1 MLKVCDSNYCP
12 NIAVAKAPTA
22 PVLNTALHLH
32 SNQILTNDFV
42 EFRGQET
49 FSLID
54 LFLSQLNFL
63 NVEGPTKISDQLVLI
78 HIIYIHGGKNGME
91 GISNAASMPSNI

>member
-12 NIAVAKAPTA
+12 NIAGAKAPTA

-54 LFLSQLNFL
+54 LDYC
-63 NVEGPTKISDQLVLI
+63 PKALI
-78 HIIYIHGGKNGME
+78 YLLEWIG
-91 GISNAASMPSNI
+91 